1 MTRLSTH
8 RDLPARVRAFS
19 LVEVLI
25 AVIVLS
31 LGLLGLAAVF
41 PTVVRQQQTALD
53 SVEGLTIAST
63 VEGILRRDGKLTRGD
78 LLSNK
83 LVRGERASYGR
94 YPGVTLY
101 TIDSD
106 APLFWMGWHALVNDR
121 TWSPL
126 GEWAP
131 VGNVTGSG
139 LAIDPAGTLT
149 LGAPRDAAGDW
160 DLPPSETEIR
170 GGVVIP
176 VWERLLPNGTGSA
189 EEPKYVWDFVAR
201 RVDTGVPHPTAG
213 DPILNPRSELDR
225 VRLAMTYFDD
235 AVELAVFVRRIDNGI
250 RVPSGQRL
258 HEVLRYRADPGG
270 GGVLPPTRVPVAA
283 DGNGLPTFD
292 GAGAN
297 GTNYSRPLTCSFEP
311 VDTPGHPEWVGEF
324 ARLTVDAIPPGWSNE
339 PRMLR
344 YASQVGQKLIDRF
357 GNVYTVVTTE
367 KDRAPRGAGGVEIA
381 NLVQISPR
389 LDARLLSEPAGR
401 TLLFTPQVPAVAFV
415 TQVEPWKPTE
425 SERFTW

>member
-1 MTRLSTH
+1 MTRLL
-8 RDLPARVRAFS
+8 RKNPRAFS

-41 PTVVRQQQTALD
+41 PTVVRQQQSALD

-63 VEGILRRDGKLTRGD
+63 VEGILRRDGKLTRAD

-83 LVRGERASYGR
+83 QVRGERASFGR

-101 TIDSD
+101 TTDTD
-106 APLFWMGWHALVNDR
+106 APQFWMGWRTLVNDR
-121 TWSPL
+121 AWSPL

-131 VGNVTGSG
+131 VGNVAAGG

-149 LGAPRDAAGDW
+149 LGTPRDGAGDW
-160 DLPPSETEIR
+160 DLPPGVSEIR

-189 EEPKYVWDFVAR
+189 EQPKYVWDVVAR
-201 RVDTGVPHPTAG
+201 RVDTGVPHPVQG
-213 DPILNPRSELDR
+213 DPLLNPRSELDR

-250 RVPSGQRL
+250 RVPTGQRL
-258 HEVLRYRADPGG
+258 HEVLTYRVDQG
-270 GGVLPPTRVPVAA
+270 GGVQPASRVPVGA
-283 DGNGLPTFD
+283 DSNGLPTFD
-292 GAGAN
+292 GAGEN
-297 GTNYSRPLTCSFEP
+297 GKNYSRPLTCSFEP
-311 VDTPGHPEWVGEF
+311 LDTPGHPEWIGEF
-324 ARLTVDAIPPGWSNE
+324 AQLSVNAIPAGWPTE
-339 PRMLR
+339 ARMLR
-344 YASQVGQKLIDRF
+344 FASQVGQKLIDRF

-367 KDRAPRGAGGVEIA
+367 KDRAPRGPGGVELP
-381 NLVQISPR
+381 NVVQISPR

-401 TLLFTPQVPAVAFV
+401 TLLFTPQIPAVAFV
-415 TQVEPWKPTE
+415 TQIEPWQPGE
-425 SERFTW
+425 SERFSW